1 MVMFFSIQ
9 GKPTK
14 GQTMA
19 QSQTSTFNPYVP
31 STDLVDSRPP
41 TDTELAGRTG
51 DWTASQ
57 A

>member
-1 MVMFFSIQ
+1 M
-9 GKPTK
+9 T
-14 GQTMA
+14 

-31 STDLVDSRPP
+31 PTNLVDSRPP